1 MLSSCYKDDG
11 ILEAGIDEA
20 GRGCFWGPMVAA
32 AVIWPHESTW
42 SEELRAIVV
51 GIKDS
56 KLLTAKRRAVAETNI
71 KRYATAWGVGAVSAE
86 EIDELGMTA
95 SNRLA
100 FNRALEALG
109 PNFKPRRLLIDG
121 CLYIQAM
128 DGVEQIVEPK
138 ADGKYLAV
146 AAASILAKEGRDA
159 MVKDAVAADAL
170 LQERYAIGSS
180 KGYGTAKHRDGLLK
194 YGVYQ
199 GHRRLF
205 LRNLLGASIYSR
217 PDPDACFIED

>member
-1 MLSSCYKDDG
+1 M
-11 ILEAGIDEA
+11 EAGIDEA

-42 SEELRAIVV
+42 SEELRAIVG

-56 KLLTAKRRAVAETNI
+56 KLLTAKRRAVAEANI
-71 KRYATAWGVGAVSAE
+71 KRYATAWGIGAVSAE

-109 PNFKPRRLLIDG
+109 DFEPRRLLIDG
-121 CLYIQAM
+121 CLYIQAL

-180 KGYGTAKHRDGLLK
+180 KGYGTAKHREGLLK
-194 YGVYQ
+194 HGVYQ